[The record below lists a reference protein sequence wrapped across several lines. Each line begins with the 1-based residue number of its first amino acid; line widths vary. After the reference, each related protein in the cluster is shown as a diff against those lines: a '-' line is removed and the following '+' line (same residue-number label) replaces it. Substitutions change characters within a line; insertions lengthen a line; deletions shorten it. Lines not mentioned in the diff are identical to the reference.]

1 MHNFDKLMIV
11 NASLHYLKGIL
22 QFFPFANFMFRV
34 TLLTF
39 NNSKICS
46 IYPTIIFRLV
56 KTLKIIFPK
65 YLANRSK
72 IGFKKN
78 QFRLFKKRFSF
89 FECRYFSS
97 SNASVS
103 VNYPI
108 VLNMKIILI

>member
-39 NNSKICS
+39 KDTNISYKH
-46 IYPTIIFRLV
+46 FLLV
-56 KTLKIIFPK
+56 KTLKNLSSEISSFI
-65 YLANRSK
+65 SK
-72 IGFKKN
+72 IGLKNNFGCSKKD
-78 QFRLFKKRFSF
+78 FHSLT
-89 FECRYFSS
+89 ECRNFST

>member
-78 QFRLFKKRFSF
+78 QFRLFKNNFRSL
-89 FECRYFSS
+89 
-97 SNASVS
+97 NAG
-103 VNYPI
+103 I
-108 VLNMKIILI
+108 FHLQMHLFQLIIQLC